1 MSKEYVAEL
10 ACHPVSSGANEQER
24 ERETELI
31 SVSVRCLPI
40 ALEEVGEFI

>member
-24 ERETELI
+24 ERDRI
-31 SVSVRCLPI
+31 NKRVSEMPRPI